1 MRIRWERVLF
11 VAGVF
16 MLIAVYLWLRQNSH
30 EVRYQWSSFVRGIT
44 DFSGS
49 DILQVC
55 FYIALGLGII
65 MTILWLASIVTGW
78 FRR

>member
-1 MRIRWERVLF
+1 MQVRWWRVLF
-11 VAGVF
+11 VAGVLL
-16 MLIAVYLWLRQNSH
+16 LIAACLWLHQNSH
-30 EVRYQWSSFVRGIT
+30 TVRYQWSSFVRRLT

-55 FYIALGLGII
+55 FYIVLGLGIL
-65 MTILWLASIVTGW
+65 MTVLWLASIVTGW